1 MAKADNGIPDPSL
14 ELQEDSPQT
23 AVQQQGDRAWPVPG
37 DEGYVHPDGTPQS
50 VAQME
55 GNRRAAADRAAAG
68 SILHGAPMAT
78 PGPQMQ
84 TEMAAAAARA
94 QADTAVTPKEARQ
107 GLSEFVEEGFV
118 RATDKA
124 EESDQPT
131 TPSAADTSG
140 NEPRDAKGTAAKNRT
155 ATTDAGKTTR

>member
-14 ELQEDSPQT
+14 DLQEDSPQT

-55 GNRRAAADRAAAG
+55 NNRRAAADRAAAG

-84 TEMAAAAARA
+84 TEFAAAVARA
-94 QADTAVTPKEARQ
+94 QADTAVTPAEARA
-107 GLSEFVEEGFV
+107 GHSEFVQEGFV
-118 RATDKA
+118 RATEKA
-124 EESDQPT
+124 EESDQPVT
-131 TPSAADTSG
+131 ASAADTSTA
-140 NEPRDAKGTAAKNRT
+140 EPRDAKPDANKRT
-155 ATTDAGKTTR
+155 TTTTAGKTTR

>member
-1 MAKADNGIPDPSL
+1 MAKADSSIPDPDL
-14 ELQEDSPQT
+14 ELQADSPQT

-55 GNRRAAADRAAAG
+55 SNQRAAADRAAAG

-94 QADTAVTPKEARQ
+94 QADSPVTPAEARA
-107 GLSEFVEEGFV
+107 GHAEFVQEGFV

-124 EESDQPT
+124 EQSDQPV

-140 NEPRDAKGTAAKNRT
+140 NEPRDAKSKAGNRT